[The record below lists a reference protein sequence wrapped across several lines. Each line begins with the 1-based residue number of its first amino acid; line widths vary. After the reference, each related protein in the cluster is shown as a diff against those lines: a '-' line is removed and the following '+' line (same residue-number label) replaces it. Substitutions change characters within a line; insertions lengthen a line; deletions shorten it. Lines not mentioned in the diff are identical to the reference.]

1 VLLRFRGRRGWPE
14 LKRKTRR
21 TRWWGCGHE
30 TGVREG
36 RRRRKGSGR
45 VGAISVRNSDHGE
58 GQSTAIGLG
67 LNRQR
72 WEVLWIYNGI
82 WDEARLAGHHAGR
95 SEQTRPHI
103 GETEF
108 ATVRRE

>member
-1 VLLRFRGRRGWPE
+1 MGPDTGRAGGDGGDQHLEGLTAAGAAPSHGGGVTEVGADACYGFRGHRCWPE

-36 RRRRKGSGR
+36 RTAEERLRAGR
-45 VGAISVRNSDHGE
+45 GNLVRNSDHGE

-67 LNRQR
+67 
-72 WEVLWIYNGI
+72 
-82 WDEARLAGHHAGR
+82 
-95 SEQTRPHI
+95 
-103 GETEF
+103 
-108 ATVRRE
+108 

>member
-1 VLLRFRGRRGWPE
+1 MLRRFRGRRGWPE

-36 RRRRKGSGR
+36 RTAEERLR
-45 VGAISVRNSDHGE
+45 VGRGNQPRQGSARNG
-58 GQSTAIGLG
+58 GGG
-67 LNRQR
+67 
-72 WEVLWIYNGI
+72 EVLWIYTGTR
-82 WDEARLAGHHAGR
+82 DGAGLAGHRAGR
-95 SEQTRPHI
+95 GEQTRPHT
-103 GETEF
+103 GETKL